1 MKFQNTCLTALV
13 IGSILNLPVF
23 AQGTGLLEEIVVTA
37 TKRETNLQDTAM
49 SVSAFTG
56 EQLEQAGAT
65 DLREMQLFTPGLWV
79 GGNAGFGTNPIV
91 IRGIGSLIT
100 GIGADEAVGVYI
112 DGIYQGRT
120 AGNIFEFVDIDRVE
134 VLRGPQGTLYGR
146 NATGGAINVITKTP
160 GDEFEGR
167 VEGEV
172 TSFDGW
178 GARGYFLVPVSDNL
192 GVKLS
197 GGKYDRDGWIHNP
210 TTGIAGSA
218 VDKEY
223 FSLGLHW
230 TPSDRTTVDIRGYTG
245 TSKLPTAYKDLNDGI
260 DTLSVYTADHPNT
273 SRREFTS
280 VSGTITHDFD
290 WFTAKAIVGYLE
302 TEVADFADSDGQA
315 INNVQYRGFNE
326 SDQYSVELQFASTG
340 SGPFTWLIGAFYFD
354 ESAEDDTPFNF
365 FRDPMAIFGVP
376 PGIGLG
382 PLGLL
387 FAAEVDTE
395 AWAGF
400 GELTFQPVDR
410 ITLTAGVRYSTES
423 KDWLG
428 CIGGFAVY
436 EVDYRP
442 DLCDASFVPDDDSWD
457 AWTPHF
463 VIDFQLTDDMLF
475 YASATRG
482 FRSGGWNW
490 TAPTFPDTD
499 NGFNPEF
506 VWTYEGGMKTD
517 LLDRR
522 ARFNVSGFYSDFT
535 NVQVRTTDPNG
546 LITIVNAATAD
557 IYGVEMEL
565 SATPVDNF
573 NIAGTAAWLDAT
585 YAEFIGAGGNDLS
598 GNRLNRSPE
607 WQLSLMAQYTFPIG
621 DIGTLTPRV
630 EWQYVDEMFHD
641 ENNTQPQGS
650 ESFDIVNVKLRF
662 ESNDS
667 RWGAELYARNA
678 DNTQYR
684 AHSFQGILPNIL
696 PSQYSDPRIFGGKV
710 FFNF

>member
-1 MKFQNTCLTALV
+1 
-13 IGSILNLPVF
+13 
-23 AQGTGLLEEIVVTA
+23 
-37 TKRETNLQDTAM
+37 
-49 SVSAFTG
+49 
-56 EQLEQAGAT
+56 
-65 DLREMQLFTPGLWV
+65 
-79 GGNAGFGTNPIV
+79 
-91 IRGIGSLIT
+91 
-100 GIGADEAVGVYI
+100 
-112 DGIYQGRT
+112 
-120 AGNIFEFVDIDRVE
+120 
-134 VLRGPQGTLYGR
+134 
-146 NATGGAINVITKTP
+146 
-160 GDEFEGR
+160 
-167 VEGEV
+167 
-172 TSFDGW
+172 
-178 GARGYFLVPVSDNL
+178 
-192 GVKLS
+192 
-197 GGKYDRDGWIHNP
+197 
-210 TTGIAGSA
+210 
-218 VDKEY
+218 
-223 FSLGLHW
+223 
-230 TPSDRTTVDIRGYTG
+230 
-245 TSKLPTAYKDLNDGI
+245 
-260 DTLSVYTADHPNT
+260 
-273 SRREFTS
+273 
-280 VSGTITHDFD
+280 
-290 WFTAKAIVGYLE
+290 
-302 TEVADFADSDGQA
+302 
-315 INNVQYRGFNE
+315 
-326 SDQYSVELQFASTG
+326 
-340 SGPFTWLIGAFYFD
+340 
-354 ESAEDDTPFNF
+354 
-365 FRDPMAIFGVP
+365 
-376 PGIGLG
+376 
-382 PLGLL
+382 
-387 FAAEVDTE
+387 
-395 AWAGF
+395 
-400 GELTFQPVDR
+400 
-410 ITLTAGVRYSTES
+410 
-423 KDWLG
+423 
-428 CIGGFAVY
+428 
-436 EVDYRP
+436 
-442 DLCDASFVPDDDSWD
+442 
-457 AWTPHF
+457 
-463 VIDFQLTDDMLF
+463 MLF

-573 NIAGTAAWLDAT
+573 NIAANAAWLDAT

-667 RWGAELYARNA
+667 RWGVELFAKNA

-684 AHSFQGILPNIL
+684 AHSFQGILPTIL

>member
-1 MKFQNTCLTALV
+1 MKFQHTCLTALV
-13 IGSILNLPVF
+13 IGFIINLPVF

-65 DLREMQLFTPGLWV
+65 DIREMQLFTPGLWV

-91 IRGIGSLIT
+91 IRGMGSLIT
-100 GIGADEAVGVYI
+100 GIGADEAVGVYV

-178 GARGYFLVPVSDNL
+178 GARGYFLAPVSENL
-192 GVKLS
+192 GIKVS

-210 TTGIAGSA
+210 TTRVDGSS

-223 FSLGLHW
+223 FSAGLRW
-230 TPSDRTTVDIRGYTG
+230 TPSDRTTVDLRGYAG
-245 TSKLPTAYKDLNDGI
+245 TSRLPTAYKDLNDGI
-260 DTLSVYTADHPNT
+260 DSLSVYTADFGNT
-273 SRREFTS
+273 SKREFSS
-280 VSGTITHDFD
+280 VSATVTQDFD
-290 WFTAKAIVGYLE
+290 GFTAKAIIGYLE
-302 TEVADFADSDGQA
+302 TEVADLVDSDAQA
-315 INNVQYRGFNE
+315 VDNVQYRGFNE
-326 SDQYSVELQFASTG
+326 SDQFSMEVQFASTG
-340 SGPFTWLIGAFYFD
+340 SGPFTWLVGAFYFD

-400 GELTFQPVDR
+400 GEVTFQPVDR

-423 KDWLG
+423 KDWMG
-428 CIGGFAVY
+428 CIGPYAVY
-436 EVDYRP
+436 EIDYRP
-442 DLCDASFVPDDDSWD
+442 DLCDGSFVPDDDSWD

-463 VIDFQLTDDMLF
+463 VIDFRLNDDMLL

-499 NGFNPEF
+499 NGFNPEY

-522 ARFNVSGFYSDFT
+522 ARFNVAGFYSDYT
-535 NVQVRTTDPNG
+535 DVQVRTTDPNG

-585 YAEFIGAGGNDLS
+585 YARFIGAAGNDLS

-607 WQLSLMAQYTFPIG
+607 WQLSVMAQYTFPIG
-621 DIGTLTPRV
+621 GFGTLTPRV
-630 EWQYVDEMFHD
+630 EWQYVDEMYHD

-684 AHSFQGILPNIL
+684 AHSFQGILPTIL

>member
-1 MKFQNTCLTALV
+1 MKFHNSCLTAFV
-13 IGSILNLPVF
+13 ISSIINLPVF

-56 EQLEQAGAT
+56 EQLEQAGAM

-79 GGNAGFGTNPIV
+79 GGNAGFGTNPVV
-91 IRGIGSLIT
+91 IRGMGSLIT
-100 GIGADEAVGVYI
+100 GIGADEAVGVYV

-120 AGNIFEFVDIDRVE
+120 AGTVFEFVDIDRVE

-167 VEGEV
+167 LEGEV

-178 GARGYFLVPVSDNL
+178 GARGYFLAPVSDNL
-192 GVKLS
+192 GIKLS
-197 GGKYDRDGWIHNP
+197 GGKYDRDGWMHNP
-210 TTGIAGSA
+210 TTGVDGNS

-223 FSLGLHW
+223 FSAGLHW
-230 TPSDRTTVDIRGYTG
+230 TPSDRTTVDLRGYSG
-245 TSKLPTAYKDLNDGI
+245 VSKLPTAYKDLNDGI
-260 DTLSVYTADHPNT
+260 DTISVYTADHPNA

-280 VSGTITHDFD
+280 VSGTITHEFD

-302 TEVADFADSDGQA
+302 TDVVDFVDSDGQA

-326 SDQYSVELQFASTG
+326 SDQVSVELQFASTG
-340 SGPFTWLIGAFYFD
+340 DGPFTWLVGAFYFD
-354 ESAEDDTPFNF
+354 EFADDHTPFNF
-365 FRDPMAIFGVP
+365 FRDPMSIFGVP
-376 PGIGLG
+376 PGGALG
-382 PLGLL
+382 PFGLL
-387 FAAEVDTE
+387 FAAEVETE

-400 GELTFQPVDR
+400 GEVTFQPIER
-410 ITLTAGVRYSTES
+410 IKLTAGVRYSSES

-428 CIGGFAVY
+428 CIGNFTEY
-436 EVDYRP
+436 EVDYQP
-442 DLCDASFVPDDDSWD
+442 GICDNSFVPDDDSWN

-463 VIDFQLTDDMLF
+463 VIDFQLSDDMLF

-490 TAPTFPDTD
+490 TAPTFPNTD
-499 NGFNPEF
+499 NGFNPEY
-506 VWTYEGGMKTD
+506 VWTFEGGMKAD
-517 LLDRR
+517 LLDQR
-522 ARFNVSGFYSDFT
+522 ARFNIAGFYSDYT
-535 NVQVRTTDPNG
+535 NVQVRTTDANA

-585 YAEFIGAGGNDLS
+585 YNKFVGAGGVDLS
-598 GNRLNRSPE
+598 GNRLNRAPE
-607 WQLSLMAQYTFPIG
+607 WQLSLMAQYTFPIA
-621 DIGTLTPRV
+621 DFGTLTPRI
-630 EWQYVDEMFHD
+630 EWQYVDDMFHD

-662 ESNDS
+662 EANNE
-667 RWGAELYARNA
+667 RWGAELYAKNA
-678 DNTQYR
+678 DDTQYR
-684 AHSFQGILPNIL
+684 THSFQGILPTIL